1 MHPHA
6 SSSPEREIRALP
18 ELRLERAALE
28 HNVRLMAEWCRE
40 HRVELAPHIK
50 TTMVRPIVE
59 QQLEAGAWGVT
70 VATARQADVARGW
83 GVRRIL
89 VANEVIHSADLALLR
104 RLLDETPDL
113 ELFCLI
119 DSPTGVDLAAA
130 ALHDT
135 HNPLRVLVD
144 VGVPDGRTG
153 VRNAAEAYELAAAA
167 VKASPGVLLAGV
179 AGYEGVRPNTRDA
192 ATLAAVDAHC
202 RMTAEVF
209 ESLAPLYETAR
220 PVFSMGGSAF
230 PDRVVHAVA
239 ELLHRRGDLPL
250 VPVLRSGCYVTHDH
264 GTYARVTPLPGL
276 RPALTVRATVLSTP
290 EEGTA
295 VVGAG
300 KRELPYDAGLPVVL
314 GARSAAGAHREVRAT
329 AARIYDHHLV
339 LTPAQGLQVGDEV
352 DLGVSHPCSAFDRWP
367 DITVVGEEGSAC
379 DVWHPQFR

>member
-89 VANEVIHSADLALLR
+89 VANEVIHSTDLALLR

-130 ALHDT
+130 ALHNT

-144 VGVPDGRTG
+144 VGVPGGRTG

-167 VKASPGVLLAGV
+167 VKASPGLLLVGV
-179 AGYEGVRPNTRDA
+179 AGYEGCDPIPGTPRRSPPSTR
-192 ATLAAVDAHC
+192 
-202 RMTAEVF
+202 
-209 ESLAPLYETAR
+209 
-220 PVFSMGGSAF
+220 
-230 PDRVVHAVA
+230 
-239 ELLHRRGDLPL
+239 
-250 VPVLRSGCYVTHDH
+250 
-264 GTYARVTPLPGL
+264 
-276 RPALTVRATVLSTP
+276 
-290 EEGTA
+290 TA
-295 VVGAG
+295 V
-300 KRELPYDAGLPVVL
+300 
-314 GARSAAGAHREVRAT
+314 
-329 AARIYDHHLV
+329 
-339 LTPAQGLQVGDEV
+339 
-352 DLGVSHPCSAFDRWP
+352 
-367 DITVVGEEGSAC
+367 
-379 DVWHPQFR
+379 